1 MSYLSK
7 NRIFYNVVLRPSVD
21 KCFVRLLRGKE
32 VKMRPDNKV
41 SLLILLQVMMIVDLL
56 SSIVLVISG
65 FVIGFVGGMVGLV
78 LGVVRFPIVMGIET
92 SASVTAGT
100 NLGVSTLGA
109 IAAALRHYRLGNINL
124 HLFLILGLTGAA
136 GAFIGSFLTGYIP
149 VSYLLIVIGIIVLYE
164 SYNLLKG
171 SGANQESINRKGSI
185 EDPTSMRGEN
195 TDRIS
200 VYTQEKLIFLESI
213 IGFGIGLLGSM
224 VGLVLGSIRMPA
236 MISIL
241 KMEPMIAVGTNLAA
255 SSIMGISGLIGHI
268 TNDNIDYFI
277 LVVMGSSAMMGGYL
291 GARYTNRFSER
302 NLKRIIGLVLIVVA
316 ATMFFRVYALG
327 VDVLH

>member
-7 NRIFYNVVLRPSVD
+7 NRIFYNVGLRPSVD

-92 SASVTAGT
+92 SASATAGT

-171 SGANQESINRKGSI
+171 SGAKQESINRKGSI
-185 EDPTSMRGEN
+185 EDPTSVRGEN

-213 IGFGIGLLGSM
+213 IGFGIGLLGGM

-241 KMEPMIAVGTNLAA
+241 KMEPMVAVGTNLAA
-255 SSIMGISGLIGHI
+255 SSVMGISGLIGHI
-268 TNDNIDYFI
+268 TNNNIDYFI